1 MLKKT
6 LAKNKESWFLTEEQ
20 TKKELIIHDEN
31 QYINLISD
39 ILTEGS
45 LEEGRNGTTKVVIGS
60 SMHFDL
66 TNNTIPFLTSKKLA
80 WKTCLKELL
89 WFIKGDTSNEK
100 LQAQNKVLSNEFK
113 ALDERFNKING
124 QGEVRDIGKLAVERS
139 SSVERVING
148 ATKKAMRCVE
158 IAMGSPLTE
167 KEENAT
173 KKSQINSECPSI
185 ANPNYI
191 PY

>member
-1 MLKKT
+1 MIVVALATAGGGFLHYKNVKADLETAKANNILLEASIDGQKAVIAQQKADFTAILAANET
-6 LAKNKESWFLTEEQ
+6 LQE
-20 TKKELIIHDEN
+20 
-31 QYINLISD
+31 
-39 ILTEGS
+39 
-45 LEEGRNGTTKVVIGS
+45 
-60 SMHFDL
+60 
-66 TNNTIPFLTSKKLA
+66 
-80 WKTCLKELL
+80 
-89 WFIKGDTSNEK
+89 
-100 LQAQNKVLSNEFK
+100 QNKVLAAEFS
-113 ALDERFNKING
+113 ALDERFNKINA

-158 IAMGSPLTE
+158 IAMGAPLTE
-167 KEENAT
+167 DEINAT

>member
-1 MLKKT
+1 MIVVALLTAGGGFLHYKT
-6 LAKNKESWFLTEEQ
+6 VKADLETAKANNLLLEQSVEGQKAVIAQQENDFRSILAANAT
-20 TKKELIIHDEN
+20 
-31 QYINLISD
+31 
-39 ILTEGS
+39 
-45 LEEGRNGTTKVVIGS
+45 
-60 SMHFDL
+60 
-66 TNNTIPFLTSKKLA
+66 
-80 WKTCLKELL
+80 
-89 WFIKGDTSNEK
+89 
-100 LQAQNKVLSNEFK
+100 LQEQNKVLAAEFS

-139 SSVERVING
+139 RSVERVINS
-148 ATKKAMRCVE
+148 ASAKAMRCVE

-173 KKSQINSECPSI
+173 TKSEINSECPSI

>member
-1 MLKKT
+1 MFSSIKIAMIVVTLLTAGGGFLHYKAVKADLETAKANNLILEQSVEGQKAVIEQQKADFSSILAANATLKK
-6 LAKNKESWFLTEEQ
+6 Q
-20 TKKELIIHDEN
+20 N
-31 QYINLISD
+31 Q
-39 ILTEGS
+39 
-45 LEEGRNGTTKVVIGS
+45 V
-60 SMHFDL
+60 
-66 TNNTIPFLTSKKLA
+66 
-80 WKTCLKELL
+80 
-89 WFIKGDTSNEK
+89 
-100 LQAQNKVLSNEFK
+100 LQQEFA
-113 ALDERFNKING
+113 ALDERFNKINS

-139 SSVERVING
+139 KSVERVINS
-148 ATKKAMRCVE
+148 ASAKAMRCVE

>member
-1 MLKKT
+1 MFSSIKIAMIVVALLTAGGGFLHYKT
-6 LAKNKESWFLTEEQ
+6 VKADLETAKANNLLLEQSVEGQKAVIAQQENDFRSILAANAT
-20 TKKELIIHDEN
+20 
-31 QYINLISD
+31 
-39 ILTEGS
+39 
-45 LEEGRNGTTKVVIGS
+45 
-60 SMHFDL
+60 
-66 TNNTIPFLTSKKLA
+66 
-80 WKTCLKELL
+80 
-89 WFIKGDTSNEK
+89 
-100 LQAQNKVLSNEFK
+100 LQEQNKVLAAEFS

-139 SSVERVING
+139 KSVERVINS
-148 ATKKAMRCVE
+148 ASAKAMRCVE

-185 ANPNYI
+185 ANPNYV